1 MKINK
6 NSKIFIAGHNGM
18 VGSSIK
24 NKFEENGFKNIITVN
39 KNKLNLIDQKKV
51 FTFLEKKKPDLV
63 ILAAAKVGGIVANSL
78 NKSQFI
84 YDNIQIQNNVIH
96 GSYLAKIKNLIFLG
110 SSCIYPKF
118 SKQPMKEKYL
128 LTGKL
133 EETNDAYAIAKISG
147 IIMCNN
153 YSKDYNLN
161 YKCLMPPN
169 MYGPND
175 NYNLKNSHFFGALIR
190 KIYEAKLKNKRSIKL
205 WGSGKVSREILFVDD
220 LADATLFFLNKK
232 IKESFLNIGSG
243 KDYTVEWYAKFIMK
257 QLGIH
262 LNIKYDRSKP
272 DGMPKKLLDVSL
284 AKKYGWKSKT
294 SLKEGLLKTLE
305 DFKLGYRT

>member
-1 MKINK
+1 
-6 NSKIFIAGHNGM
+6 
-18 VGSSIK
+18 
-24 NKFEENGFKNIITVN
+24 
-39 KNKLNLIDQKKV
+39 
-51 FTFLEKKKPDLV
+51 
-63 ILAAAKVGGIVANSL
+63 
-78 NKSQFI
+78 
-84 YDNIQIQNNVIH
+84 
-96 GSYLAKIKNLIFLG
+96 
-110 SSCIYPKF
+110 
-118 SKQPMKEKYL
+118 
-128 LTGKL
+128 
-133 EETNDAYAIAKISG
+133 
-147 IIMCNN
+147 
-153 YSKDYNLN
+153 
-161 YKCLMPPN
+161 MPPN

>member
-24 NKFEENGFKNIITVN
+24 RKFEENGFKNIITVN

-51 FTFLEKKKPDLV
+51 FIFLEKKKPDLV

-96 GSYLAKIKNLIFLG
+96 GSYLAK
-110 SSCIYPKF
+110 
-118 SKQPMKEKYL
+118 
-128 LTGKL
+128 
-133 EETNDAYAIAKISG
+133 
-147 IIMCNN
+147 
-153 YSKDYNLN
+153 
-161 YKCLMPPN
+161 
-169 MYGPND
+169 
-175 NYNLKNSHFFGALIR
+175 
-190 KIYEAKLKNKRSIKL
+190 
-205 WGSGKVSREILFVDD
+205 
-220 LADATLFFLNKK
+220 
-232 IKESFLNIGSG
+232 
-243 KDYTVEWYAKFIMK
+243 
-257 QLGIH
+257 
-262 LNIKYDRSKP
+262 
-272 DGMPKKLLDVSL
+272 
-284 AKKYGWKSKT
+284 KYGWKSKT